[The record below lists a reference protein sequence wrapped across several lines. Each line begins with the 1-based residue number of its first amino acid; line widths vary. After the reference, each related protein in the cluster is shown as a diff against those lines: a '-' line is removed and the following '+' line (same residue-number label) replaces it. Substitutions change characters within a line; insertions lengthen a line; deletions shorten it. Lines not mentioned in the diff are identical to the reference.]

1 LGVCCETED
10 LKVSRLSKFKRAE
23 LNESQQEQFDRVGKF
38 RKAGDDGQYGGPFDP
53 WIRSPELAKRA
64 VDFGGY
70 VWERTTLDRGIVELA
85 IIITARY
92 WRSNVEWAA
101 HAAAARTY
109 GISEEV
115 IDSVFNQKRPVDSS
129 EEILATYDFC
139 SVLHETKDVPKEI
152 YDQAVTVFGE
162 QGVVEMIATIGYY
175 TMVSMTLNTFDIGV
189 GPGVETPFPRD

>member
-1 LGVCCETED
+1 M
-10 LKVSRLSKFKRAE
+10 SRLSKFKRAE

-38 RKAGDDGQYGGPFDP
+38 RKAGDNGQYGGPFDP